1 MPADFPGSIGS
12 MPGSGTAVSLAPTLP
27 ERRTGVA
34 LIVNQ
39 HVANNG
45 QFPYASRN
53 DTLKSVGGKDLLDDE
68 LVAVFHE
75 PQAFGEPAR
84 AGRAQAHQHARHSD
98 LRSFR
103 LHIEPAPPNAF
114 AQCESRH
121 ELKKLNFSL
130 YQ

>member
-12 MPGSGTAVSLAPTLP
+12 MPGSGNAVSLAPTLP

-68 LVAVFHE
+68 LVAVLHE

-84 AGRAQAHQHARHSD
+84 AVGHRHINMHGILTFDLSGYTSSLLRQTPSPNVSRATS
-98 LRSFR
+98 
-103 LHIEPAPPNAF
+103 
-114 AQCESRH
+114 
-121 ELKKLNFSL
+121 
-130 YQ
+130 

>member
-12 MPGSGTAVSLAPTLP
+12 MPGSGNAVSLAPTLP

-84 AGRAQAHQHARHSD
+84 AVGHRHTNMHGILTFDLSGYTSNLLRQTPWPNVSRATS
-98 LRSFR
+98 
-103 LHIEPAPPNAF
+103 
-114 AQCESRH
+114 
-121 ELKKLNFSL
+121 
-130 YQ
+130 

>member
-1 MPADFPGSIGS
+1 MKASYLIGRVIFGGFFLYSGIHHLQETEAMAQYAGSKGVPLPAL
-12 MPGSGTAVSLAPTLP
+12 AVKG
-27 ERRTGVA
+27 TGVA

-75 PQAFGEPAR
+75 PRLLVIRLAPGAALARRLILPRADSAR
-84 AGRAQAHQHARHSD
+84 ASVV
-98 LRSFR
+98 
-103 LHIEPAPPNAF
+103 
-114 AQCESRH
+114 
-121 ELKKLNFSL
+121 LKG
-130 YQ
+130 